1 MQKNRGKDY
10 TGQKIGRL
18 LVIGR
23 TDKKDSTGHTLWE
36 CRCECG
42 NTCFVISSNFK
53 RTHSCGCLHK
63 EQMSKLFTKQGK
75 KHTRLYSIWVGMR
88 QRCGY
93 EKSVS
98 YHNYGACGIHVCDEW
113 QNNFQSFYDWAIKN
127 GYRDDLTIDRIDNDK
142 GYSLDNCRWATRKE
156 QVHNRRPIKN

>member
-63 EQMSKLFTKQGK
+63 EQMSKLFTKHGK

-88 QRCGY
+88 
-93 EKSVS
+93 
-98 YHNYGACGIHVCDEW
+98 
-113 QNNFQSFYDWAIKN
+113 
-127 GYRDDLTIDRIDNDK
+127 L
-142 GYSLDNCRWATRKE
+142 
-156 QVHNRRPIKN
+156 